1 MTNYKQIEHLITQKP
16 KVRLAAHRRTLKRF
30 NPKVFIDRAIEIS
43 TFASLLMTGF
53 AGVGAMASWGLE
65 IIELNTNAKI
75 IISSWYY
82 HKNACLGGM
91 LVGFSAFLGSSILR
105 ASLSISRDNFH
116 K

>member
-1 MTNYKQIEHLITQKP
+1 MINRKQILYHQAQLNHNKF
-16 KVRLAAHRRTLKRF
+16 VLRRRSRRVFKM
-30 NPKVFIDRAIEIS
+30 KKFIDRIIKTAAI
-43 TFASLLMTGF
+43 AGLLLTGF
-53 AGVGAMASWGLE
+53 SGVGALACWGLE

-82 HKNACLGGM
+82 QKNACLGGM